1 MNIALLD
8 KDLFASL
15 LRFGEIKVP
24 DFLCSKISDELSEEK
39 ALSLI
44 LDSGNPIE
52 YPSEYIIVKY
62 QNDGYDKV
70 DISGV
75 IELIATTSEG
85 KRTFESQFR
94 DDLNISDSRYSY
106 IFAEY
111 ATGKYES
118 ERIMKG
124 INAFRTLCGLES
136 KEFKEEA
143 EVIKEAL
150 RVRLTYRHHYQI
162 PKEYCNNPYLLMM
175 VYDRHAPYPNTWAGF
190 FYDVIETFCYH
201 VQPEMGYKDAP
212 IEHTQIYKIIA
223 SLGSSAKTQEIL
235 SAIENESFTSRCND
249 FFYKPGGFLVPY
261 IFYILRTKLRE
272 CESVKQ
278 IQTLISSIKD
288 KYPEAFDTASIYVGG
303 FFGYDKFY
311 DDYYSYLKLPIFKTK
326 PSVPKPSTA
335 PAEVLMKKEHSLEKA
350 EDSSKHTGK
359 FLSRLKDAI
368 KSAFPKSSREKYYT
382 KIDELGETPQI
393 LENFENL
400 LNTDEL
406 CAEKFKTIFCLDRK
420 PREKQI
426 EEFKKAYKE
435 TTNIWS

>member
-24 DFLCSKISDELSEEK
+24 DFQCSEISDELSEEK

-52 YPSEYIIVKY
+52 FPSEYIIVKY
-62 QNDGYDKV
+62 QNDEYGKI

-94 DDLNISDSRYSY
+94 DDLNISDYRYNH

-124 INAFRTLCGLES
+124 INAFRTLSGLES

-150 RVRLTYRHHYQI
+150 RARLIYRHHYQV
-162 PKEYCNNPYLLMM
+162 PEEYCNNPYLFMM
-175 VYDRHAPYPNTWAGF
+175 IYDRHAPYPNSWVGF

-201 VQPEMGYKDAP
+201 VQPTMGYKDAP

-223 SLGSSAKTQEIL
+223 SLGSSVKTQEIL
-235 SAIENESFTSRCND
+235 SAIEKETFTSRCND
-249 FFYKPGGFLVPY
+249 FFYKPGGLLVPY

-272 CESVKQ
+272 CESFTQVQK
-278 IQTLISSIKD
+278 LAFSIKD
-288 KYPEAFDTASIYVGG
+288 KYPDAFDTASTYIGG

-311 DDYYSYLKLPIFKTK
+311 DDFYSCLKLPIFKTI
-326 PSVPKPSTA
+326 PSAPKAASTCD
-335 PAEVLMKKEHSLEKA
+335 PKITERGKA
-350 EDSSKHTGK
+350 ETDINLQNKDK
-359 FLSRLKDAI
+359 FLSRLKNAI
-368 KSAFPKSSREKYYT
+368 KSTFPKDTKEKYYR
-382 KIDELGETPQI
+382 KIAELKDFGQ
-393 LENFENL
+393 LENL
-400 LNTDEL
+400 LSNEDLTANE
-406 CAEKFKTIFCLDRK
+406 FKTLLCLDRK
-420 PREKQI
+420 PSEKQ
-426 EEFKKAYKE
+426 FDKFMKTYK
-435 TTNIWS
+435 NDKILWS